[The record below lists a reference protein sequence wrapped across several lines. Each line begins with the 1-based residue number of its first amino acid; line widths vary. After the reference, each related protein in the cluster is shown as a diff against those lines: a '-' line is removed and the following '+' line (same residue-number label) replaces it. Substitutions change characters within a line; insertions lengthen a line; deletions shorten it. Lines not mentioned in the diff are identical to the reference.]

1 MGGMPVVMLEEDAMT
16 RLESSAWSLAGGSAC
31 VFALAVVLG
40 RQPWQVGFVVVV
52 LAVLGWSWLSPVV
65 AGAAI
70 GGIAWLCV
78 TGFDVH
84 RLGDVRVTGRDD
96 ALRVAV
102 LVLAGV
108 LAAAA
113 HALAEARSRHRSV
126 DPLWAEFHGTG
137 SWTDLE
143 TDTSGRTTGL
153 RSGLQFN
160 RSGRDPIELGAPRRR
175 GMAPAEGPVPAHP
188 TEEPSDG

>member
-1 MGGMPVVMLEEDAMT
+1 MGGMPIVMLEEDAMT

-31 VFALAVVLG
+31 VFALTVFLG
-40 RQPWQVGFVVVV
+40 RQPWQVAFVVVV
-52 LAVLGWSWLSPVV
+52 LAVLGWAWLSPVV

-70 GGIAWLCV
+70 GGIGWLCV

-84 RLGDVRVTGRDD
+84 RFGDVRITGRDD
-96 ALRVAV
+96 VLRVAV

-113 HALAEARSRHRSV
+113 HALAEAWGRHRSV
-126 DPLWAEFHGTG
+126 DPLWAEFHEPARRPTSRPAHQASRPG
-137 SWTDLE
+137 SGPALSSTEQWE
-143 TDTSGRTTGL
+143 TPSSSGCHA
-153 RSGLQFN
+153 
-160 RSGRDPIELGAPRRR
+160 GATWPR
-175 GMAPAEGPVPAHP
+175 AERPLPVHP

>member
-1 MGGMPVVMLEEDAMT
+1 MGGMPNVMLEEDAMT

-52 LAVLGWSWLSPVV
+52 LAVLGWAWLTPVV
-65 AGAAI
+65 VGPAI

-84 RLGDVRVTGRDD
+84 RFGDVSITGRDD
-96 ALRVAV
+96 VLRVAA
-102 LVLAGV
+102 LVLAGA

-113 HALAEARSRHRSV
+113 HALAEAWSRHRSV

-137 SWTDLE
+137 LE
-143 TDTSGRTTGL
+143 TGTSRLTTGL
-153 RSGLQFN
+153 RSGLEFN
-160 RSGRDPIELGAPRRR
+160 RTAGDPIELRVPRRH
-175 GMAPAEGPVPAHP
+175 GMASAERSLPAHP